1 MELVRDLTLIGHFIG
16 LALIIGPF
24 FARMRANGGYLFGIV
39 LTGASIQLV
48 TGLLLTGLAEM
59 RLADDPDLAV
69 NHTKIAVKTVIG
81 LVIFIV
87 ALIGYRKQRRLS
99 ADAPERKLLPLL
111 HTAGALAI
119 ADVAVAVLWTGVVSA

>member
-1 MELVRDLTLIGHFIG
+1 MDLIRDITLILHFIG

-24 FARMRANGGYLFGIV
+24 MVQMRARSGYAFGWV
-39 LTGASIQLV
+39 FTGSIIQMV

-59 RLADDPDLAV
+59 RLADDPDMSV
-69 NHTKIAVKTVIG
+69 NHAKIAVKSVVA

-87 ALIGYRKQRRLS
+87 ALVGYLKSKKLTPS
-99 ADAPERKLLPLL
+99 DNERKLLPLL

-119 ADVAVAVLWTGVVSA
+119 VNVIVAVVWSGVVS